1 MEKLLLLLMEKYP
14 QNKRNLPKM
23 NNSED
28 GFTLLE
34 SLFVLSVFLMIAS
47 ISAILLKSQ
56 FLSLEKQQFISQLKA
71 DLLYGQQY
79 AMSHQVLISV
89 HILPEEN
96 YYYLREGYNKGF
108 LIKRDIPEVI
118 TIKEGS
124 MKLFFQFQPDGNIN
138 RFGSFLIKVDK
149 EWYRMTFLIGKG
161 RFYVAKE

>member
-1 MEKLLLLLMEKYP
+1 
-14 QNKRNLPKM
+14 M

-34 SLFVLSVFLMIAS
+34 SLFVLSVFLIIAS
-47 ISAILLKSQ
+47 VSAILLKSQ

-79 AMSHQVLISV
+79 ALSHQVLITV

-96 YYYLREGYNKGF
+96 FYYLREGHNKGF
-108 LIKRDIPEVI
+108 LIEREIPDTI
-118 TIKEGS
+118 TIMEGT
-124 MKLFFQFQPDGNIN
+124 MKLFFYFHPDGNIN
-138 RFGSFLIKVDK
+138 RFGSFIIMVDAVRYK
-149 EWYRMTFLIGKG
+149 MTFLIGKG